1 MNKFSFVTIIINND
15 VNEHSKHLESTNELP
30 FFFFQKNK
38 QKYLC
43 AFLDQKTHLCVTN
56 K

>member
-1 MNKFSFVTIIINND
+1 MIKFSFVTIIINND

-30 FFFFQKNK
+30 FFFFSEK

>member
-1 MNKFSFVTIIINND
+1 MIKFSFVTIIINND

-30 FFFFQKNK
+30 FFFSEK